1 MSGMNR
7 RSATEVNQINIASK
21 QGRLRQFL
29 TLTSRHPLL
38 LAKGLDISS
47 LDLVRLGALGAIIAG
62 AAWIASSL
70 LTAAIASG
78 RSPEV
83 FGFAFLDKTMYLV
96 AMAGT
101 MVGMVGLH
109 SRQAPSYG
117 RLGTAGFLATFTGTA
132 LLLIGL
138 VLSFT
143 MGSVFA
149 PTLLDPILGLGLWDA
164 LMGYIVLG
172 AATLRLGVL
181 PRWCGVLL
189 IICLPLAIA
198 LGDYGGGAVL
208 GLLWL
213 AVAYALLAQRDVSAL
228 LRTRKK

>member
-1 MSGMNR
+1 M
-7 RSATEVNQINIASK
+7 NQIDIASK

-29 TLTSRHPLL
+29 TLTGPHRLL
-38 LAKGLDISS
+38 LAKGFAMSS
-47 LDLVRLGALGAIIAG
+47 LDLVRLGALGAILAG

-83 FGFAFLDKTMYLV
+83 TGFASLDKTLYLV

-101 MVGMVGLH
+101 MGGIVGLH

-132 LLLIGL
+132 LLLLGL

-149 PTLLDPILGLGLWDA
+149 PTLLDPMLGLGLWDA
-164 LMGYIVLG
+164 LMGFIVLG

-213 AVAYALLAQRDVSAL
+213 AVAYALLAQHDVSAL